1 MFYYRLE
8 ERVAIALENL
18 GYKRGKDFYMPK
30 KAMVIGQT
38 EEYKEGWE
46 AYGRQISKAENP
58 YPEGTA
64 GELAWR
70 HGWESREASETEDED
85 AKE

>member
-1 MFYYRLE
+1 M
-8 ERVAIALENL
+8 
-18 GYKRGKDFYMPK
+18 K
-30 KAMVIGQT
+30 KALVIGQT

-46 AYGRQISKAENP
+46 AYERGIDKVLNP
-58 YPEGTA
+58 YPDGTA

-70 HGWESREASETEDED
+70 HGWEANEIASTEDED